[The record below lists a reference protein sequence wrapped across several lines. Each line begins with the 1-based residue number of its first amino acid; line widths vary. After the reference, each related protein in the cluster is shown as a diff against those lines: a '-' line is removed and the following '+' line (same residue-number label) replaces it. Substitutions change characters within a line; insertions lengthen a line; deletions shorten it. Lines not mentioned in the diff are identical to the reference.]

1 MNIASDMDTILAD
14 FKPITLEEIEKAS
27 LLRRKDRKYLFS
39 TDLLPEIL
47 KQVSDSYRVL
57 EINGSRSHPYRT
69 FYYDTPDREM
79 YHKHHR
85 GMANRHKIRFRE
97 YSTSDIRFLE
107 VKRKNARGITN
118 KKRIQTTG
126 MDQDTLE
133 KEAAFLKENS
143 PYHSRGINFALEN
156 GFSRTTLVSH
166 SQAERITLDFQL
178 WFKGSDEDACVDLPG
193 VCVAEIKYEN
203 HLSGSLFHK
212 ALRGLRIIPRR
223 FSKYAIGMALLHPE
237 LKQNRFKERVR
248 SLHQINSKN
257 SNT

>member
-1 MNIASDMDTILAD
+1 MNIASEIDTILAD
-14 FKPITLEEIEKAS
+14 YDPITLEEIERAS

-39 TDLLPEIL
+39 TRLLPEIL
-47 KQVSDSYRVL
+47 KQVSDTYRVL

-69 FYYDTPDREM
+69 FYYDTPDLEM

-85 GMANRHKIRFRE
+85 GMANRHKVRFRE

-107 VKRKNARGITN
+107 VKRKNAMGITN
-118 KKRIQTTG
+118 KKRVQTSG
-126 MDQDTLE
+126 MDQTTLLE
-133 KEAAFLKENS
+133 KTDFLEKNS
-143 PYHSRGINFALEN
+143 PYSSKGISFALEN
-156 GFSRTTLVSH
+156 GFNRTTLVSQ

-178 WFKGSDEDACVDLPG
+178 CFKGSNVDACVDLPG

-203 HLSGSLFHK
+203 HLSGSVFHK
-212 ALRGLRIIPRR
+212 ALRQSRISPRR

-248 SLHQINSKN
+248 SVHQINKRHS
-257 SNT
+257 

>member
-1 MNIASDMDTILAD
+1 MNIASEIETILTDYNA
-14 FKPITLEEIEKAS
+14 ITLEEIERAS

-39 TDLLPEIL
+39 TSLLPEIL
-47 KQVSDSYRVL
+47 KQVSGTYSVL

-69 FYYDTPDREM
+69 FYYDTPDLEM

-85 GMANRHKIRFRE
+85 GMANRHKVRFRE
-97 YSTSDIRFLE
+97 YTTSDVRFLE

-118 KKRIQTTG
+118 KKRIQTSG
-126 MDQDTLE
+126 MDQTTLVE
-133 KEAAFLKENS
+133 EADFLKRNS
-143 PYHSRGINFALEN
+143 PYHSEGISFTLEN
-156 GFSRTTLVSH
+156 GFNRTTLVSQ

-178 WFKGSDEDACVDLPG
+178 CFKGSDQNVCVELPG

-203 HLSGSLFHK
+203 HLSGSVFHK
-212 ALRGLRIIPRR
+212 ALRRSRIIPRR

-248 SLHQINSKN
+248 SVHQINRKQQ
-257 SNT
+257 

>member
-1 MNIASDMDTILAD
+1 MTIASEIEEILAD
-14 FKPITLEEIEKAS
+14 YDAITLEEIERAS

-39 TDLLPEIL
+39 TRLLPEIL
-47 KQVSDSYRVL
+47 NQVSGTYRVL

-69 FYYDTPDREM
+69 FYYDTPDLEM

-85 GMANRHKIRFRE
+85 GLANRHKVRFRE
-97 YSTSDIRFLE
+97 YTSSDVRFLE

-118 KKRIQTTG
+118 KKRIQTSG
-126 MDQDTLE
+126 MDQTTLINEAEFLE
-133 KEAAFLKENS
+133 KNS
-143 PYHSRGINFALEN
+143 PYRSEGISFAMEN
-156 GFSRTTLVSH
+156 GFKRTTLVSQ

-178 WFKGSDEDACVDLPG
+178 RFTGHSEEVCMDLPG

-203 HLSGSLFHK
+203 HLSGSVFHK
-212 ALRGLRIIPRR
+212 ALRQSRISPRR

-248 SLHQINSKN
+248 SVHQINRK
-257 SNT
+257 